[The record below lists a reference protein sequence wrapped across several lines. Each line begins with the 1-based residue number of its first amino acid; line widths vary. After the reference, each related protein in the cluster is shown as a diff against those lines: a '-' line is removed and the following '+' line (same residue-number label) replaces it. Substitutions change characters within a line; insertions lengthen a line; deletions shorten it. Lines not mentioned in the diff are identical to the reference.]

1 MKLHCI
7 TLHNIKS
14 LQGTYLLNLDER
26 FGDSELFLIH
36 GPTGIGKTTI
46 FDAVALSLFG
56 QTPKL
61 NGGAQGEGTNSVGWV
76 MNELSGECW
85 TELIFSILEPS
96 GERKYYQARWELHRA
111 SKQSKGAIQHVKRK
125 LYQLDENFN
134 LQTVLIESKVGKEY
148 VPVFSKALHGMTY
161 EDFQQTILL
170 PQNGFTQFIEAAES
184 ERTILLERLTGTM
197 HLAELCKQADT
208 KRRRLQEE
216 VSEEISKLH
225 GVLSATEVETTRHSL
240 AILNERMLAYA
251 QATDVLTLGQDWE
264 HHRDVLIQKQKIV
277 ASQTNQVQAL
287 DQQILDNEGK
297 LVVLQENGGRI
308 QQSLIS
314 LQDGRNDVL
323 NDLSELEQAVAG
335 VSTLKA
341 QVKEHHQQIEE
352 RAKKILAIEQQIA
365 RNSGV
370 SREDVERAESNQEE
384 ALTEL
389 RNRVADVT
397 LDNFVARV
405 NARKRVLRHDVEQL
419 GQLVTLQSRQV
430 TLKESIQQKN
440 QEIQSQRETIQTKTQ
455 ERQTLDTYGVELQT
469 ASTTIAQ
476 RLDKAKEFFVW
487 HQERTQLTDGQP
499 CKLCGSTSHPL
510 VKHASPER
518 HSVALQK
525 QQELEAESRRLTQ
538 ELFKNQRIVE
548 RLKSDCEHAQRA
560 IQKAE
565 QELQTMER
573 NFTDQRDRIQQITFE
588 ITQSN
593 EALTSENV
601 LEIRQR
607 ANSQSDQLDA
617 LTNTLSSLQSELTRC
632 VRAHSKQQELLHQ
645 KESLRVNQMEAQSV
659 LQNLRQGL
667 NTAAEQVQASVQDM
681 IQRVN
686 AMTQSNCVLQ
696 EDLSLTVRHLR
707 THINTTYDAL
717 QRSYSDWQRACTQLT
732 TMIEQNR
739 AERTRIHQEMQ
750 TFQTEQ
756 SHLEEMESNQ
766 RTLLQNALLAMET
779 LTIQWFSMEMTVDEQ
794 WQSLKDQR
802 TSIMQDHTVCEQQ
815 MVSAKSRIK
824 QYEDNI
830 ERMKR
835 IELLKEQAQK
845 WMDMHTLLN
854 TTRHVIKDP
863 KNGVSVD
870 FRRYAQIRQLQLLVE
885 GANEHLSAM
894 QTDYL
899 IQVRKDSEN
908 KPMLDFEVTMGLGTD
923 SARPLTTLSGGQT
936 FLVSLAFALALADLR
951 KVDIQIETLLIDEGF
966 GALDRNYV
974 EMAVDT
980 LEQLKHKGVQV
991 GLISHVVAL
1000 QEKIAAAVTV
1010 EDLEVSLVIPEE
1022 QNALDTSITNS
1033 EETELLGGVS

>member
-1 MKLHCI
+1 MKLHSI

-61 NGGAQGEGTNSVGWV
+61 NGGAQGDGTNSVGWV

-96 GERKYYQARWELHRA
+96 GERKFYQARWELHRA
-111 SKQSKGAIQHVKRK
+111 GKQANGAIQHVKRK
-125 LYQLDENFN
+125 LYQLDEHFN

-148 VPVFSKALHGMTY
+148 TPVFSKALHGMTY

-197 HLAELCKQADT
+197 HLAELCKQADI
-208 KRRRLQEE
+208 KRKRLQKEVAEE
-216 VSEEISKLH
+216 SSKLH
-225 GVLSATEVETTRHSL
+225 GVLSAAEVETTRHSL
-240 AILNERMLAYA
+240 EVLNDRMTAYTKA
-251 QATDVLTLGQDWE
+251 KSVLDLGQDWE
-264 HHRDVLIQKQKIV
+264 HHRDVLVQKKQVV
-277 ASQTNQVQAL
+277 ASQAQQVETL
-287 DQQILDNEGK
+287 SKQIVENEQSFRS
-297 LVVLQENGGRI
+297 LQENGEQI
-308 QQSLIS
+308 QQSLAS
-314 LQDGRNDVL
+314 LQQGKNEVL
-323 NDLSELEQAVAG
+323 NDLSELEQAVMG
-335 VSTLKA
+335 VSNLKA
-341 QVKEHHQQIEE
+341 EVQSHNQQIEE
-352 RAKKILAIEQQIA
+352 RAKKIRAIEQQIS

-370 SREDVERAESNQEE
+370 SREDVELAEANQEQ

-419 GQLVTLQSRQV
+419 GQLVTLQSRQA
-430 TLKESIQQKN
+430 TLKDSIQQKK
-440 QEIQSQRETIQTKTQ
+440 QDIQSQRTVIQTKTV
-455 ERQTLDTYGVELQT
+455 ERQRLEALAVELQT

-487 HQERTQLTDGQP
+487 HQERVQLTDGQP

-510 VKHASPER
+510 VEFTSPER
-518 HSVALQK
+518 HQIALNK
-525 QQELEAESRRLTQ
+525 QQELEAEARRITQ
-538 ELFKNQRIVE
+538 DLFRNQRVVE
-548 RLKSDCEHAQRA
+548 RLKSDCDHAQRA

-573 NFTDQRDRIQQITFE
+573 NFTEQRNRIQQITLE
-588 ITQSN
+588 LTQSN

-601 LEIRQR
+601 IEIRQR

-617 LTNTLSSLQSELTRC
+617 LTNRLSSLQSELTRC

-645 KESLRVNQMEAQSV
+645 KEGLRVNQLEAQSQ
-659 LQNLRQGL
+659 LQILQQNL
-667 NTAAEQVQASVQDM
+667 NAAAEQVRVSVQEM
-681 IQRVN
+681 IARVN
-686 AMTQSNCVLQ
+686 AMTQSNCAQ
-696 EDLSLTVRHLR
+696 RDELSQTVRYLR
-707 THINTTYDAL
+707 THVNTTYESL
-717 QRSYSDWQRACTQLT
+717 QRSHSDWQRSCTQLT
-732 TMIEQNR
+732 VMIEQR
-739 AERTRIHQEMQ
+739 KAERARIQEDIQ
-750 TFQTEQ
+750 AFQTQ
-756 SHLEEMESNQ
+756 LSNLEEMASSRQ
-766 RTLLQNALLAMET
+766 DLLQSALAEMET
-779 LTIQWFSMEMTVDEQ
+779 LSIQWFSVEMTVDEQ

-802 TSIMQDHTVCEQQ
+802 ISIMQDRTKCEQQ
-815 MVSAKSRIK
+815 IASAESRIK
-824 QYEDNI
+824 QYEDNL

-835 IELLKEQAQK
+835 IDLLKEQSQK
-845 WMDMHTLLN
+845 WTDMHTLLN
-854 TTRHVIKDP
+854 TTKHVIKDP

-885 GANEHLSAM
+885 GANEHLNAM

-899 IQVRKDSEN
+899 IQVRKDSDK
-908 KPMLDFEVTMGLGTD
+908 KPTLDFEVTMGFGTD
-923 SARPLTTLSGGQT
+923 CARPLTTLSGGQT

-1010 EDLEVSLVIPEE
+1010 EDLELASVVPEVSDSNTPSDAEG
-1022 QNALDTSITNS
+1022 
-1033 EETELLGGVS
+1033 ELLGGAS